1 MLQIILPIHM
11 SCAVISL
18 LLFSWR
24 GLVMWRQQLVQQ
36 HLWRRTVPDT
46 VDTLLLISG
55 ISMAVLLDI
64 APWETGWLA
73 AKLIALLSYI
83 GLGTV
88 AFRFGRTL
96 LIKRI
101 SFIAALFAFAYIV
114 SVARSMEPWP
124 WLLIPS

>member
-1 MLQIILPIHM
+1 MIQIILHIHM

-24 GLVMWRQQLVQQ
+24 GISMWRQKPVQQ
-36 HLWRRTVPDT
+36 HLWRRTVPDA
-46 VDTLLLISG
+46 VDTLLLFTG
-55 ISMAVLLDI
+55 ITMAVLLEV
-64 APWETGWLA
+64 APWENSWLA
-73 AKLIALLSYI
+73 AKLIALLVYI

-96 LIKRI
+96 MIKRI
-101 SFIAALFAFAYIV
+101 SFIAALLVFAYIL

-124 WLLIPS
+124 WV

>member
-1 MLQIILPIHM
+1 MLQVILPIHM
-11 SCAVISL
+11 SCAVISI

-24 GLVMWRQQLVQQ
+24 GIAMWRQQPVQQ
-36 HLWRRTVPDT
+36 HLWRRSVPDA
-46 VDTLLLISG
+46 VDTLLLITG
-55 ISMAVLLDI
+55 ITMAVLLDI

-73 AKLIALLSYI
+73 AKLIALLIYI

-96 LIKRI
+96 LIKRA
-101 SFIAALFAFAYIV
+101 SFVTALLAFAYIV

-124 WLLIPS
+124 WL